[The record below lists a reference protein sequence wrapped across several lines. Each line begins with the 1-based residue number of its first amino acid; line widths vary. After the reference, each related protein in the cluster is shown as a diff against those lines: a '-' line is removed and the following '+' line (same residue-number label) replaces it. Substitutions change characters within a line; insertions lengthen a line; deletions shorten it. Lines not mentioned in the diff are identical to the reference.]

1 MLSIIIPTF
10 NEEKY
15 LPRLLKSIK
24 RQTFKDYEVIV
35 ADNNSSDS
43 TQAIAQKFG
52 AKIVFGGMP
61 GRGRNQGAKI
71 ARGEWLLFLDADVVL
86 PPFFLGR
93 AMAEIE
99 NSDFSVVTC
108 LIDPLS
114 DRRIDKL
121 LHGSVNL
128 YMRATRK
135 FFAHAPGF
143 CIFCEKEVHR
153 KLNGFDEKIKLGED
167 IDYVHRLSKIANFGL
182 LRNVYIPVS
191 VRRLDEDGR
200 FNIVVKYVAAEAHL
214 IFLGP
219 IYSDKFHYTFGH
231 R

>member
-1 MLSIIIPTF
+1 MLSIVIPTF

-15 LPRLLKSIK
+15 LPRLLKSIE
-24 RQTFKDYEVIV
+24 RQTFRDYEVIV
-35 ADNNSSDS
+35 ADNDSSDS
-43 TQAIAQKFG
+43 TRAIAKSFG
-52 AKIVFGGMP
+52 AKIVSGGMP
-61 GRGRNQGAKI
+61 GRGHNQGAKA

-86 PPFFLGR
+86 PPDFLGR
-93 AMAEIE
+93 AMTEIK
-99 NSDFSVVTC
+99 NSDFSVATC

-143 CIFCEKEVHR
+143 CIFCEMKIHR
-153 KLNGFDEKIKLGED
+153 KSGGFNEKIKLGED
-167 IDYVHRLSKIANFGL
+167 IDYVHRLSKIAKFGL
-182 LRNVYIPVS
+182 LRNVCIPVS

-200 FNIVVKYVAAEAHL
+200 FKIVVKYVAAEVHL
-214 IFLGP
+214 IFFGP